1 MIFEATFRFGKMDQV
16 RWCLLASL
24 LAWSM
29 GISHTQEVGYFHES
43 PSNLTSSLGKDVK
56 LTCLVL
62 ALGEAPEISWL
73 KDGEAFE
80 IANINQ
86 IQVPLDEEEW
96 MTTSELR

>member
-1 MIFEATFRFGKMDQV
+1 MCHFQQAERV
-16 RWCLLASL
+16 SN
-24 LAWSM
+24 S
-29 GISHTQEVGYFHES
+29 TQDTVGYFHES